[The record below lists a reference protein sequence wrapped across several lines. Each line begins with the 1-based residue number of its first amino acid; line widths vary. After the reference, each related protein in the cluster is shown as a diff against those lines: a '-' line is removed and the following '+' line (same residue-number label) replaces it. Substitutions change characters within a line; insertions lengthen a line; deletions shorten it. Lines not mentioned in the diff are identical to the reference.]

1 MYQRRLTTPSPSVN
15 VMIAAAYK
23 AGSKLLKDFKEVER
37 LQVSKKGPG
46 DFVTNADRNAENII
60 REELE
65 KARPEFGF
73 LLEESGE
80 IEGKDTENKWIVDPL
95 DGTTNFLHGIP
106 HFAVSIAHEKRGKI
120 MAGVIYDPIHDDMY
134 WAAEGQGAYVNN
146 ERLRV
151 SARQNS
157 GDLLFAT
164 GRPHT
169 AKQDFTDFNKLCLE
183 VTNISS
189 GIRSTGSACLNFAYV
204 AAGRFDGFFHEGLTP
219 WDIAAGLILVQE
231 AGGYISAYD
240 KKANPVYDGSVISGN
255 ELAFKILGKII
266 RKALN
271 K

>member
-1 MYQRRLTTPSPSVN
+1 MYQRRLTTRSPSIN
-15 VMIAAAYK
+15 VMVAAAYK

-46 DFVTNADRNAENII
+46 DFVTSADRNAENII

-65 KARPEFGF
+65 KARPEFCF
-73 LLEESGE
+73 LMEESGE
-80 IEGKDTENKWIVDPL
+80 IEGKDPENKWIVDPL

-120 MAGVIYDPIHDDMY
+120 VAGIIYDPIHDDMF
-134 WAAEGQGAYVNN
+134 WAAEGIGAYVNN

-151 SARQNS
+151 SGRQNS

-164 GRPHT
+164 GRPHKP
-169 AKQDFTDFNKLCLE
+169 KQDYNDFKKVCQDITE
-183 VTNISS
+183 IST
-189 GIRSTGSACLNFAYV
+189 GIRTTGSACLNLAYV

-219 WDIAAGLILVQE
+219 WDIASGLILIQE

-240 KKANPVYDGSVISGN
+240 KKANPVYDGSVITGN
-255 ELAFKILGKII
+255 ELAFKILEKTIK
-266 RKALN
+266 KAR
-271 K
+271 